1 VVIGMGVSDNK
12 YRPIYYWNN

>member
-1 VVIGMGVSDNK
+1 MGVSDNK